1 MDLRDIIAT
10 RGFATYS
17 LRHPREALS
26 SFGPT
31 LNEATFGYLG
41 PSFKPERDIRNLDGK
56 VILVTGGNAG
66 IGQETI
72 LQLAKHRPSRIYMA
86 AQPALLP
93 ADIRFLALDLSSF
106 KSIRAAA
113 DKFKSD
119 SDRLD
124 ILILNAG
131 TMGNPPTT
139 TEEGFEKTVDL
150 QRAKDEVPDVR
161 VVTLASAAHAVGPST
176 FEEIT
181 STPGLLASSTWTR
194 YGASKSANILFASEL
209 ARRHPDILSI
219 AVHPGAVDSG
229 LYGHTKSLNSVM
241 KHGLAAAGSTFF
253 RSVATGA
260 LNSLWA
266 AGTQSENIINGA
278 YYTPIGYRSGGTAT
292 VQDAQMGHIVV
303 TGGSGKAGQFVISEL
318 LSAGHIILNLDLM
331 PLEHPKVHTL
341 KTDLADSG
349 QVFNALSGQWALREP
364 FPEGL
369 PPRPDAVI
377 HLAGYARNMLVP
389 DNETFR
395 SNTQGT
401 YNIIEAAC
409 KLGIRKIIIASSVT
423 VYGVAF
429 AQGDKNFPSFPIH
442 EDLDVNP
449 TDTYAIAKLCGE
461 RIARGF
467 AARFGVDIYIL
478 RIGRVIEPE
487 EYNKE
492 IFYSYVHE
500 PAMWKVHGWSYIDSR
515 DLGGMCE
522 AALRTDGLGFQIFN
536 ATNDHI
542 TNLSP
547 TKDFLKSQFPDIPI
561 TREMEEF
568 EAPFS
573 NAKIKKLLGF
583 QEKHPW
589 HKYFSNWEKKQIE
602 IEKKERAKGLAERQ
616 YPTIEQA
623 CDFAK
628 SQNHQKE
635 QIDDI
640 PIESI
645 YKTYQ
650 NLIPHQAITPPD
662 FIMDQAKLAR
672 MQASV
677 RIGYSRRK
685 VKKVVRN
692 SGADDKKLQAA
703 LKKLNVQPIQGIEEV
718 NMFKE
723 DGNVIH
729 FANPRVH
736 GAVPSNTFA
745 LYGNGEEKELTELV
759 PNILNQ
765 LGPDSLASLRKL
777 AESYQNMQKQQGD
790 KKDDEEDDIPDLV
803 EGENFETKE

>member
-1 MDLRDIIAT
+1 
-10 RGFATYS
+10 
-17 LRHPREALS
+17 
-26 SFGPT
+26 
-31 LNEATFGYLG
+31 
-41 PSFKPERDIRNLDGK
+41 
-56 VILVTGGNAG
+56 
-66 IGQETI
+66 
-72 LQLAKHRPSRIYMA
+72 
-86 AQPALLP
+86 
-93 ADIRFLALDLSSF
+93 
-106 KSIRAAA
+106 
-113 DKFKSD
+113 
-119 SDRLD
+119 
-124 ILILNAG
+124 
-131 TMGNPPTT
+131 
-139 TEEGFEKTVDL
+139 
-150 QRAKDEVPDVR
+150 
-161 VVTLASAAHAVGPST
+161 
-176 FEEIT
+176 
-181 STPGLLASSTWTR
+181 
-194 YGASKSANILFASEL
+194 
-209 ARRHPDILSI
+209 
-219 AVHPGAVDSG
+219 
-229 LYGHTKSLNSVM
+229 
-241 KHGLAAAGSTFF
+241 
-253 RSVATGA
+253 
-260 LNSLWA
+260 
-266 AGTQSENIINGA
+266 
-278 YYTPIGYRSGGTAT
+278 
-292 VQDAQMGHIVV
+292 MGHIVV
-303 TGGSGKAGQFVISEL
+303 TGGSGKAGQFVIKEL
-318 LSAGHIILNLDLM
+318 LNAGHIILNLDLM
-331 PLEHPKVHTL
+331 PLEHPDVHTL

-395 SNTQGT
+395 SNTEGT

-429 AQGDKNFPSFPIH
+429 AQGDTNFPSFPIH

-461 RIARGF
+461 RVARGF

-487 EYNKE
+487 EYNQD

-500 PAMWKVHGWSYIDSR
+500 PTMWKVHGWSYIDAR

-522 AALRTDGLGFQIFN
+522 AALRTDGLGFQVFN

-547 TKDFLKSQFPDIPI
+547 TRDFLKSQFPDIPI

-602 IEKKERAKGLAERQ
+602 MEETKRRILSNS
-616 YPTIEQA
+616 P
-623 CDFAK
+623 
-628 SQNHQKE
+628 H
-635 QIDDI
+635 
-640 PIESI
+640 
-645 YKTYQ
+645 KTLGDASSFHPLPLHVPSYHLPL
-650 NLIPHQAITPPD
+650 NPFLTAITPPT

-677 RIGYSRRK
+677 RIALELGHISTSTILSSGKGTPRRK

-790 KKDDEEDDIPDLV
+790 DKKDDEEDDIPDLV

>member
-1 MDLRDIIAT
+1 
-10 RGFATYS
+10 
-17 LRHPREALS
+17 
-26 SFGPT
+26 
-31 LNEATFGYLG
+31 
-41 PSFKPERDIRNLDGK
+41 
-56 VILVTGGNAG
+56 
-66 IGQETI
+66 
-72 LQLAKHRPSRIYMA
+72 
-86 AQPALLP
+86 
-93 ADIRFLALDLSSF
+93 
-106 KSIRAAA
+106 
-113 DKFKSD
+113 
-119 SDRLD
+119 
-124 ILILNAG
+124 
-131 TMGNPPTT
+131 
-139 TEEGFEKTVDL
+139 
-150 QRAKDEVPDVR
+150 
-161 VVTLASAAHAVGPST
+161 
-176 FEEIT
+176 
-181 STPGLLASSTWTR
+181 
-194 YGASKSANILFASEL
+194 
-209 ARRHPDILSI
+209 
-219 AVHPGAVDSG
+219 
-229 LYGHTKSLNSVM
+229 
-241 KHGLAAAGSTFF
+241 
-253 RSVATGA
+253 
-260 LNSLWA
+260 
-266 AGTQSENIINGA
+266 
-278 YYTPIGYRSGGTAT
+278 
-292 VQDAQMGHIVV
+292 MGHIVV

-331 PLEHPKVHTL
+331 PLDYPKVHTL

-349 QVFNALSGQWALREP
+349 QVFNALSGQWTLHEP

-423 VYGVAF
+423 VYG
-429 AQGDKNFPSFPIH
+429 
-442 EDLDVNP
+442 
-449 TDTYAIAKLCGE
+449 LCGE

-522 AALRTDGLGFQIFN
+522 AALRADGLGFQVFN

-589 HKYFSNWEKKQIE
+589 RKYFSNWEKKQIE
-602 IEKKERAKGLAERQ
+602 IEEKERAK
-616 YPTIEQA
+616 
-623 CDFAK
+623 
-628 SQNHQKE
+628 
-635 QIDDI
+635 
-640 PIESI
+640 
-645 YKTYQ
+645 
-650 NLIPHQAITPPD
+650 AITPPD

-677 RIGYSRRK
+677 RIVLELGHFSMLQFTCMSGGCFGKGTPRRK

-729 FANPRVH
+729 FANPPCSRCRPLQH
-736 GAVPSNTFA
+736 FCP
-745 LYGNGEEKELTELV
+745 
-759 PNILNQ
+759 

>member
-1 MDLRDIIAT
+1 
-10 RGFATYS
+10 
-17 LRHPREALS
+17 
-26 SFGPT
+26 
-31 LNEATFGYLG
+31 
-41 PSFKPERDIRNLDGK
+41 
-56 VILVTGGNAG
+56 
-66 IGQETI
+66 
-72 LQLAKHRPSRIYMA
+72 
-86 AQPALLP
+86 
-93 ADIRFLALDLSSF
+93 
-106 KSIRAAA
+106 
-113 DKFKSD
+113 
-119 SDRLD
+119 
-124 ILILNAG
+124 
-131 TMGNPPTT
+131 
-139 TEEGFEKTVDL
+139 
-150 QRAKDEVPDVR
+150 
-161 VVTLASAAHAVGPST
+161 
-176 FEEIT
+176 
-181 STPGLLASSTWTR
+181 
-194 YGASKSANILFASEL
+194 
-209 ARRHPDILSI
+209 
-219 AVHPGAVDSG
+219 
-229 LYGHTKSLNSVM
+229 
-241 KHGLAAAGSTFF
+241 
-253 RSVATGA
+253 
-260 LNSLWA
+260 
-266 AGTQSENIINGA
+266 
-278 YYTPIGYRSGGTAT
+278 
-292 VQDAQMGHIVV
+292 MGHIVV
-303 TGGSGKAGQFVISEL
+303 TGGSGKAGQFVIKEL
-318 LSAGHIILNLDLM
+318 LNAGHTILNLDLM
-331 PLEHPKVHTL
+331 PLEHPDVHTL

-349 QVFNALSGQWALREP
+349 QVFNALSGQWTLREP

-401 YNIIEAAC
+401 YNIIEAGC

-429 AQGDKNFPSFPIH
+429 AQGDTNFPSFPIH

-461 RIARGF
+461 RVARGF

-487 EYNKE
+487 EYNQD

-500 PAMWKVHGWSYIDSR
+500 PTMWKVHGWSYIDAR

-522 AALRTDGLGFQIFN
+522 AALRTDGLGFQVFN

-542 TNLSP
+542 TNLRP
-547 TKDFLKSQFPDIPI
+547 TRDFLKSQFPDIPI

-589 HKYFSNWEKKQIE
+589 HKYFSSWEKKQIE
-602 IEKKERAKGLAERQ
+602 TEETKRRILSNS
-616 YPTIEQA
+616 P
-623 CDFAK
+623 
-628 SQNHQKE
+628 H
-635 QIDDI
+635 
-640 PIESI
+640 
-645 YKTYQ
+645 KTLGDASSFHPLPLHVPSYHLPL
-650 NLIPHQAITPPD
+650 NPFLTAITPPT

-677 RIGYSRRK
+677 RIGYVSSVQNCFHPDLSIPYRGNEFSNCNTRIRHSRYGKGTPRRK

-790 KKDDEEDDIPDLV
+790 DKKDDEEDDIPDLV